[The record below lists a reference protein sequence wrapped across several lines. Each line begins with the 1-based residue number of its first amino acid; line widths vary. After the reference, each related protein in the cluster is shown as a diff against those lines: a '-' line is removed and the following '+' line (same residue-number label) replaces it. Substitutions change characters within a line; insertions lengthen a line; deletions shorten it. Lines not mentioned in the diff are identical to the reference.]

1 MAIQILSPQLANQI
15 AAGEVVERPVSV
27 IKELVEN
34 SIDAG
39 STQIDIDIEQGG
51 SKLIRIRDNGGGI
64 AKDELALALAR
75 HATSK
80 ISSLDDL
87 DTIMSLGFRGEA
99 LASISSVAR
108 LTLTSRTADQSE
120 AWQVYAEG
128 RDMKPTIK
136 PAAHPVGTS
145 VEVLDLFY
153 NTPARRRF
161 LKTEKTEFMHIEEF
175 VRRIALARPDVSFN
189 LQHNGKLIK
198 QYRAS
203 ALEKRVE
210 LVCGRTFVQKA
221 VKLDW
226 QHDDL
231 LIQGWVASNEISDLQ
246 YFYVNGRVIKDKLIN
261 HALRQAYISRTNEQQ
276 SYVVFLQI
284 DPKQVDVNVHPAK
297 HEVRFH
303 EARLVH
309 DFVYQAIVMALESSQ
324 QLTDDEKLIITPNR
338 QAAGENIFN
347 QKITAEPKSYSTT
360 NVLPK
365 KPINH
370 VKENAIYGQLIDTKP
385 SFEIEKTQS
394 NQLPLA
400 DDNDSIT
407 APQQAVIEGLF
418 PKRNVPLQSLQQ
430 QLDSSSLVQ
439 FGRVLTVIQPDIALL
454 EKLQD
459 SQQTFML
466 MKLNIAEQKVKAIKL
481 LSQESEK
488 LLIPL
493 TILVNQKEQQVL
505 SDYRPQLNFLGFDFY
520 IDKAKFH
527 LHNVPKMLRTTNW
540 QQLLPSLIDFLLS
553 DQSSVIDPTQ
563 IAMWLAEN
571 SSNNYVESWSVTKAI
586 QLLAQLEQIDINLLK
601 KDTFLY
607 PIDLQSLSQSILS

>member
-175 VRRIALARPDVSFN
+175 VRRIALARPDISFN

-324 QLTDDEKLIITPNR
+324 QLADDEKLIITPNR

-571 SSNNYVESWSVTKAI
+571 SSDNYVESWSVTKAI

>member
-34 SIDAG
+34 SLDAG

-64 AKDELALALAR
+64 AKSELALALAR

-87 DTIMSLGFRGEA
+87 DSIMSLGFRGEA

-108 LTLTSRTADQSE
+108 LTLTSRIADQSE

-175 VRRIALARPDVSFN
+175 VRRIALARPDVTFN

-347 QKITAEPKSYSTT
+347 QKITTEPKSYSTT

-571 SSNNYVESWSVTKAI
+571 SSDNYVESWSVTKAI

-607 PIDLQSLSQSILS
+607 PIDLHSLSQSILS

>member
-1 MAIQILSPQLANQI
+1 MAIHILSPQLANQI
-15 AAGEVVERPVSV
+15 AAGEVVERPASV

-34 SIDAG
+34 SLDAG
-39 STQIDIDIEQGG
+39 STQIDIDLEQGG
-51 SKLIRIRDNGGGI
+51 CKLIRIRDNGCGI
-64 AKDELALALAR
+64 NKDELALALAR

-80 ISSLDDL
+80 ISTLDDL
-87 DTIMSLGFRGEA
+87 DAIISLGFRGEA
-99 LASISSVAR
+99 LASISSVSR
-108 LTLTSRTADQSE
+108 LTLTSRTAEQSE

-136 PAAHPVGTS
+136 PAAHPIGST

-189 LQHNGKLIK
+189 LQHNGKLVK

-203 ALEKRVE
+203 ELEKRVE
-210 LVCGRTFVQKA
+210 LVCGRVFMQKA

-231 LIQGWVASNEISDLQ
+231 VIQGWVTSSENSELQ
-246 YFYVNGRVIKDKLIN
+246 YFYVNGRVIKDKLLN
-261 HALRQAYISRTNEQQ
+261 HALRQAYNSRTHEQQ

-309 DFVYQAIVMALESSQ
+309 DFVYQAIVMALESNQ
-324 QLTDDEKLIITPNR
+324 QLAYNEKMVMAPNR

-347 QKITAEPKSYSTT
+347 EKKETEQKNYPTIGS
-360 NVLPK
+360 LPK

-370 VKENAIYGQLIDTKP
+370 IKENAIYGQLVETKP
-385 SFEIEKTQS
+385 KVEIEKTQS
-394 NQLPLA
+394 QSFQSIE
-400 DDNDSIT
+400 DDSIT
-407 APQQAVIEGLF
+407 APQQAVIEALF
-418 PKRNVPLQSLQQ
+418 PKRSVPLQSLQQ

-439 FGRVLTVIQPDIALL
+439 FGRVLTIIQSDLALL
-454 EKLQD
+454 EKYED
-459 SQQTFML
+459 NQQKLML
-466 MKLNIAEQKVKAIKL
+466 MKLPVAQQKVTAIKL

-493 TILVNQKEQQVL
+493 TILIDHKEQQL
-505 SDYRPQLNFLGFDFY
+505 LTSYQKQLHFLGFDFY
-520 IDKAKFH
+520 IDKAKLH
-527 LHNVPKMLRTTNW
+527 LQSVPKMLRTMNW
-540 QQLLPSLIDFLLS
+540 QQILPALISFLSESEQEVL
-553 DQSSVIDPTQ
+553 DPTQ
-563 IAMWLAEN
+563 IANWLANQYDDEHT
-571 SSNNYVESWSVTKAI
+571 VCWSVAKVI
-586 QLLAQLEQIDINLLK
+586 QLLAQLEQIDINLLQQQ
-601 KDTFLY
+601 TFLY
-607 PIDLQSLSQSILS
+607 PVDIQLFTQSILS

>member
-1 MAIQILSPQLANQI
+1 MAIHILSPQLANQI
-15 AAGEVVERPVSV
+15 AAGEVVERPASV

-34 SIDAG
+34 SLDAG
-39 STQIDIDIEQGG
+39 STQIDIDLEQGG
-51 SKLIRIRDNGGGI
+51 CKLIRIRDNGCGI
-64 AKDELALALAR
+64 NKDELALALAR

-80 ISSLDDL
+80 ISTLDDL
-87 DTIMSLGFRGEA
+87 DAIISLGFRGEA
-99 LASISSVAR
+99 LASISSVSR
-108 LTLTSRTADQSE
+108 LTLTSRTAEQSE

-128 RDMKPTIK
+128 RDMTPTIK
-136 PAAHPVGTS
+136 PAAHPIGST

-189 LQHNGKLIK
+189 LQHNGKLVK

-203 ALEKRVE
+203 ELEKRVE
-210 LVCGRTFVQKA
+210 LVCGRAFMQKA

-231 LIQGWVASNEISDLQ
+231 VIQGWVTSSENSELQ
-246 YFYVNGRVIKDKLIN
+246 YFYVNGRVIKDKLLN
-261 HALRQAYISRTNEQQ
+261 HALRQAYNSRTHEQQ

-309 DFVYQAIVMALESSQ
+309 DFVYQAIVMALESNQ
-324 QLTDDEKLIITPNR
+324 QLTYNEKMVMAPNR

-347 QKITAEPKSYSTT
+347 QKIETEQKIYPTIGS
-360 NVLPK
+360 LPK

-370 VKENAIYGQLIDTKP
+370 IKENAIYGQLVETKP
-385 SFEIEKTQS
+385 KVEIEKTQPQFFQS
-394 NQLPLA
+394 IE
-400 DDNDSIT
+400 DDSIT
-407 APQQAVIEGLF
+407 APQQAVIEALF
-418 PKRNVPLQSLQQ
+418 PKRSVPLQSLQQ

-439 FGRVLTVIQPDIALL
+439 FGRVLTIIQSDLALL
-454 EKLQD
+454 EKYED
-459 SQQTFML
+459 NQQKLML
-466 MKLNIAEQKVKAIKL
+466 MKLPVAQQKVTAIKL

-493 TILVNQKEQQVL
+493 TILIDHKEQQL
-505 SDYRPQLNFLGFDFY
+505 LTSYQKQLHFLGFDFY
-520 IDKAKFH
+520 IDKAKLH
-527 LHNVPKMLRTTNW
+527 LQSVPKMLRTMNW
-540 QQLLPSLIDFLLS
+540 QQILPALISFLSESEQEVL
-553 DQSSVIDPTQ
+553 DPTQ
-563 IAMWLAEN
+563 IANWLANQYDDEHT
-571 SSNNYVESWSVTKAI
+571 VCWSVAKVI
-586 QLLAQLEQIDINLLK
+586 QLLAQLEQIDINLLQQQ
-601 KDTFLY
+601 TFLY
-607 PIDLQSLSQSILS
+607 PVDIQLFTQSILS

>member
-64 AKDELALALAR
+64 AKDELALALTR

-324 QLTDDEKLIITPNR
+324 QLTDNEKLIITPNR

-347 QKITAEPKSYSTT
+347 QKITTEPKSYSTT

-505 SDYRPQLNFLGFDFY
+505 SDYRPHLNFLGFDFY

-571 SSNNYVESWSVTKAI
+571 SSDNYVESWSVTKAI